1 MSLREALAGLLLR
14 RPAHGYELYTTLDAE
29 LGPLW
34 STRQSQAY
42 VTVGR
47 MVRDGLV
54 ATSRVRQ
61 ETRPDRHVLTLTES
75 GRRLAEDWLE
85 HGDDAEELVVRL
97 AVARLVRPEQYRK
110 LVEEALADRMSAL
123 HELRVRREAEPG
135 FAREAIALEIARVD
149 GEVRWLAGQRDRSP
163 EIVSL
168 PNGSSVRTDDRAS
181 KLESA

>member
-1 MSLREALAGLLLR
+1 MSLRDALAALLLR
-14 RPAHGYELYTTLDAE
+14 GPTHGYELHTTLDGE

-61 ETRPDRHVLTLTES
+61 ETRPDRRILTLTES
-75 GRRLAEDWLE
+75 GRRLAEEWLE
-85 HGDDAEELVVRL
+85 HGRDAEELVVRL
-97 AVARLVRPEQYRK
+97 AIGRLVRPEHYRE
-110 LVEEALADRMSAL
+110 LVQAALAERMSTL
-123 HELRVRREAEPG
+123 HELRVRREAERG
-135 FAREAIALEIARVD
+135 FAREAIGLEIARVE
-149 GEVRWLAGQRDRSP
+149 GEVRWLASQLDRSA

-168 PNGSSVRTDDRAS
+168 PKGSSVRTDDHPS